1 MILLLSKNKILAD
14 SFVQDLKQEGFVIK
28 NLRCFTNLPT
38 VIRSLPDS
46 KMIILDLE
54 SLGNISSKVFQELK
68 SDPELKYMPLLC
80 ITRKDR
86 VIEQLIAFELGA
98 DDFIYFPYNTIELQL
113 KMRSV
118 QGILDLQNQLK
129 EKEGKIQALRETQK
143 ILVTLSHYNNNS
155 LTPLYT
161 LVQFLDESNVREV
174 IEVKET
180 VTKTVEF
187 IKRVLTTLNNFIQ
200 SGEYKVM
207 REGTYQ
213 DLLIDI
219 KKELEKLKEPAQL

>member
-143 ILVTLSHYNNNS
+143 ILVTLSHYINNS

>member
-1 MILLLSKNKILAD
+1 MILLLTKNKTLAN
-14 SFVQDLKQEGFVIK
+14 SFLQDLKQEGFVIK
-28 NLRCFTNLPT
+28 ILRSFRYLPS

-54 SLGNISSKVFQELK
+54 SLGNISSKVFQQLK
-68 SDPELKYMPLLC
+68 TDPELKYMPLIC
-80 ITRKDR
+80 IIRKDQ

-98 DDFIYFPYNTIELQL
+98 DDFIYFPYTTIELQL

-143 ILVTLSHYNNNS
+143 ILVTLSHYINNS
-155 LTPLYT
+155 LTPLYA
-161 LVQFLDESNVREV
+161 LVQFLDESNIREV
-174 IEVKET
+174 SEVKESAK
-180 VTKTVEF
+180 KTVEF
-187 IKRVLTTLNNFIQ
+187 IKRVLTTLNNFVQ
-200 SGEYKVM
+200 SSEYKVM
-207 REGTYQ
+207 REGMYQ

-219 KKELEKLKEPAQL
+219 KKELEKLEEPVRL